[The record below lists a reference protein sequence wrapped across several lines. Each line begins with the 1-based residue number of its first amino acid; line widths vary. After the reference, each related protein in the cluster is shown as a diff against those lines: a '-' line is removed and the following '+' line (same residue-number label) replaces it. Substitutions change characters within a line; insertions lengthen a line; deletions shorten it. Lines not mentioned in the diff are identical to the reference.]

1 MTSWAAIFDW
11 DGVIVD
17 SSRAHEL
24 SWEQLARAEGRT
36 LPADHFK
43 RSFGMRNEQI
53 FPDILRWTTE
63 PAEIKRLALLKERL
77 YRDILR
83 QSGIA
88 PIPGV
93 TEFLGQLR
101 TASVPCAIGS
111 STPRENID
119 CVMEMIKLRDRFR
132 VIVAG
137 EDVTRGKPNPEVFL
151 LAASK
156 LGVAPE
162 RCVVFEDAHVGIEAA
177 RAAGIKVVGVATTHP
192 AESLADAD
200 RVVQR
205 LDELGLDEI
214 ERWF

>member
-1 MTSWAAIFDW
+1 MQQWAAIFDW

-24 SWEQLARAEGRT
+24 SWEQLAELENRA
-36 LPADHFK
+36 LPPNHFK

-53 FPDILRWTTE
+53 FPEILRWTTD
-63 PAEIKRLALLKERL
+63 PAEIKRLAHLKEEL
-77 YRDILR
+77 FRDIIR
-83 QSGIA
+83 KNGIT
-88 PIPGV
+88 PILGV
-93 TEFLGQLR
+93 AEFLDQLR
-101 TASVPCAIGS
+101 ATSVPCAIGS

-119 CVMEMIKLRDRFR
+119 CVMEMIGLRSHFG

-151 LAASK
+151 LAASR
-156 LGVAPE
+156 LGVSPN

-177 RAAGIKVVGVATTHP
+177 HAARMKVVGVATTHL
-192 AESLADAD
+192 ASSLADAD

-205 LDELGLDEI
+205 LNELRLDEI
-214 ERWF
+214 ACWF

>member
-1 MTSWAAIFDW
+1 MNNWAAIFDW

-24 SWEQLARAEGRT
+24 SWEQLAHLENRT

-53 FPDILRWTTE
+53 FPDILHWTADPT
-63 PAEIKRLALLKERL
+63 EIKRLALLKEKL
-77 YRDILR
+77 YRDIIR
-83 QSGIA
+83 QNGIA

-93 TEFLGQLR
+93 AEFLDQLR
-101 TASVPCAIGS
+101 ATSVPCAIGS

-119 CVMEMIKLRDRFR
+119 CVMEMIGLRSHFG

-151 LAASK
+151 LAASG
-156 LGVAPE
+156 LGVTPE
-162 RCVVFEDAHVGIEAA
+162 RSVVFEDAHVGIEAA
-177 RAAGIKVVGVATTHP
+177 RAAGMKVVGVATTHL
-192 AESLADAD
+192 ASSLADAD

-205 LDELGLDEI
+205 LNELRLDEI
-214 ERWF
+214 ARWF